1 MYQLG
6 NNIRGDTF
14 ATLGNIWFAWT
25 EITRECKKKKK
36 KKKTGLQTKHFE
48 SFINSIRNSRFV
60 FKKLNINEAVVV
72 AVPNH

>member
-36 KKKTGLQTKHFE
+36 KKKTGL
-48 SFINSIRNSRFV
+48 
-60 FKKLNINEAVVV
+60 KKKNF
-72 AVPNH
+72 